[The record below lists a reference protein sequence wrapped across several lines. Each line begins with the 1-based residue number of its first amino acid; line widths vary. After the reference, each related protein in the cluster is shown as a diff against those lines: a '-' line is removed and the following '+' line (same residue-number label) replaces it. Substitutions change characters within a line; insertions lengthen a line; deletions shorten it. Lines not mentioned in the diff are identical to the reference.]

1 MPPLDCLPTTSQRP
15 LVAPLAGQTV
25 LVVIDAPNGAT
36 PFADARKADRA
47 AEVLAEP
54 GRWGDAL
61 LLCWV
66 ILPAEVRLMLRV
78 GEKTAWPTLL
88 FDVWQ
93 AAVARGSLPGFG
105 VASPRDDL
113 PGTRSYVLG
122 REDDLLAIANHVLR
136 QPVRAGLA
144 KDLDDYRWW
153 GAPWRRRIDAT
164 SAESRPALVEPT
176 ST

>member
-1 MPPLDCLPTTSQRP
+1 MPLLDCVPTTYQRP
-15 LVAPLAGQTV
+15 IVAPLAGQSV

-36 PFADARKADRA
+36 PFADASKADRA

-54 GRWGDAL
+54 ARWGDAL

-78 GEKTAWPTLL
+78 GERTAWPTLL
-88 FDVWQ
+88 FDVWH
-93 AAVARGSLPGFG
+93 AAIARGSLPCLGE
-105 VASPRDDL
+105 ATTRDAM

-122 REDDLLAIANHVLR
+122 RDDDLLSIANHVLR

-153 GAPWRRRIDAT
+153 GAPWRRRPD
-164 SAESRPALVEPT
+164 PG
-176 ST
+176 